1 MQIRLAAVL
10 QRFLAPR
17 GTSQSVIRAAW
28 TPAVCL
34 LERRTNRHA
43 LDERHVGLA
52 ARCVTFEGSDADSV
66 SEPLNS
72 TALAERVRRAAG
84 ALVAHV
90 AAVSGGA
97 AVVSRAVFHFA
108 LGADE
113 ALYFLH
119 ATALRL
125 RPGGQP
131 VPRAPPAASRASSS
145 GSAGARLSAAPR
157 ASAATPADAAR
168 RSAAAA
174 AALARLALRPPS
186 LPAAMVRQPVL
197 THALDLD
204 PVFSTNPSAL
214 ARQEERRARPAPRDS
229 VAAAAAA
236 AEAQLPRR
244 RTQAELRAGNAAF
257 DESAAAAEARRRA
270 VLAQAQARRG
280 EPKPLQ
286 PPFRGGVLPLPEPKP
301 VAGAAQQAPP
311 APAPPRRPDAAAL
324 AALAVPPKRAPPPP
338 PSGFDT
344 RPGAA
349 QGARRSADTQLQPT
363 GAAARTPALR
373 ATYGAAPP
381 RPKPAAPRAA
391 PKAAAAQAPAQRK
404 PNKAAEAA
412 AIAAAVA
419 QARAAQAAGHLDG
432 VMGAGAAAADEA
444 PSAEDE

>member
-1 MQIRLAAVL
+1 ML

-131 VPRAPPAASRASSS
+131 APRAPAATSRASSS

-244 RTQAELRAGNAAF
+244 RTQAELLAGNAAF

-286 PPFRGGVLPLPEPKP
+286 PPFKGGVLPLPEPKP
-301 VAGAAQQAPP
+301 VAGAAQAPPPP
-311 APAPPRRPDAAAL
+311 APPPRRPDAAAL
-324 AALAVPPKRAPPPP
+324 AALAAPPKRAPPPPP

-349 QGARRSADTQLQPT
+349 EPRRSGDAQLPT

-381 RPKPAAPRAA
+381 RPKPAAAPRAA
-391 PKAAAAQAPAQRK
+391 PKAEAAVQQRR
-404 PNKAAEAA
+404 PNKAVEAA

-419 QARAAQAAGHLDG
+419 QARAAQAAGHLDA
-432 VMGAGAAAADEA
+432 VMGAGAAAEEA
-444 PSAEDE
+444 PGDAEDE